1 MVRVNHNEAPTG
13 LTPGLRHTRA
23 AEGACRTVFVLDND
37 PELWRGMSLELERVN
52 YAVRFFHSP
61 EVLFAAIDDRST
73 GILILDLSLVAMSA
87 ITLQNEL
94 NKRDTGLKIIF
105 ISDAGTIEMSVQAI
119 KAGAVDFI
127 EKPFSAQQ
135 LLNSVDEA
143 RAVAITEEKQ
153 RSQRSL
159 YRKRYE
165 QLTRRELEIMNFIIR
180 GDTNRKLAQRMGL
193 SSRTVEIHR
202 SRIMRK
208 LEVASLPD
216 LVRIACM
223 QSDLHPGEVLVDIRQ
238 SLNRPEHQ
246 IG

>member
-1 MVRVNHNEAPTG
+1 
-13 LTPGLRHTRA
+13 
-23 AEGACRTVFVLDND
+23 
-37 PELWRGMSLELERVN
+37 
-52 YAVRFFHSP
+52 
-61 EVLFAAIDDRST
+61 
-73 GILILDLSLVAMSA
+73 
-87 ITLQNEL
+87 
-94 NKRDTGLKIIF
+94 
-105 ISDAGTIEMSVQAI
+105 
-119 KAGAVDFI
+119 
-127 EKPFSAQQ
+127 

-180 GDTNRKLAQRMGL
+180 GDTSRKLAQRMGL

-202 SRIMRK
+202 SNIMRK

>member
-1 MVRVNHNEAPTG
+1 MKNEAPMGMTAG
-13 LTPGLRHTRA
+13 VRQPKSA
-23 AEGACRTVFVLDND
+23 QSACRTVYVVDND
-37 PELWRGMSLELERVN
+37 LDLWTTMSVVLERAHYTVTFISS
-52 YAVRFFHSP
+52 AKA
-61 EVLFAAIDDRST
+61 LLATIDDRSM
-73 GILILDLSLVAMSA
+73 GILILDLPLIDMSGL
-87 ITLQNEL
+87 TLQNEL
-94 NKRDTGLKIIF
+94 KTRGIGLKTIF
-105 ISDAGTIEMSVQAI
+105 ISGSGTVATSVQAI
-119 KAGAVDFI
+119 KAGAIDFI

-202 SRIMRK
+202 SNIMRK

-238 SLNRPEHQ
+238 SLIRPEHQ
-246 IG
+246 IR